1 MPPRFVYWTILI
13 DNKPTAFRAQDK
25 DDLLPTLTQ
34 LRRTNK
40 DVAMKYFAHGRVWD
54 SPEQARE
61 HSRRPASTEKRGR
74 DWRPGGSHEDP
85 RARFDGKSA
94 KSAAGKPARPGG
106 EQSANPRPWTPKPSG
121 DGRPWTS
128 KPKDERRPW
137 HGKSGAPR
145 KADGNRPPWQS
156 SKAGGPGGDR
166 QPWTPK
172 PGGKRGPWTQR
183 PKVEAGAPGGPGK
196 AGGERRPWTPK
207 PKDERR
213 PWQSGMSGTG
223 RPGEAGRPGRNG
235 ANRRPWSPKSN
246 DQRRPWQGK
255 PGGAGR
261 PGGPAGPAEQ
271 RRERRPWQRDQPEE
285 KKSKPPEEE

>member
-61 HSRRPASTEKRGR
+61 HSRKPASTEKRGR

-85 RARFDGKSA
+85 RARFDGKKA
-94 KSAAGKPARPGG
+94 KSGAGKPRGDQRPWQGDMPGGAGRPGRPA
-106 EQSANPRPWTPKPSG
+106 EQRP
-121 DGRPWTS
+121 
-128 KPKDERRPW
+128 ERRP
-137 HGKSGAPR
+137 
-145 KADGNRPPWQS
+145 
-156 SKAGGPGGDR
+156 
-166 QPWTPK
+166 
-172 PGGKRGPWTQR
+172 
-183 PKVEAGAPGGPGK
+183 
-196 AGGERRPWTPK
+196 PWTPK
-207 PKDERR
+207 PKNERR
-213 PWQSGMSGTG
+213 PWQSTTSGTST
-223 RPGEAGRPGRNG
+223 PGEAGRPRGNS
-235 ANRRPWSPKSN
+235 ANRRPWSPKPN

-261 PGGPAGPAEQ
+261 PGGPAEQ
-271 RRERRPWQRDQPEE
+271 RRERRPPWTPKPKDERRPWQSTTPGTSTPGEAGRPRGNGANRRPWNPKPNDQRRPWQAKPGAAGRPGGPGEKPRPWQRDQPEE
-285 KKSKPPEEE
+285 KKPKTPEDEGK